1 MKTIAFRRQLAPAD
15 VEAIARLVEF
25 SGFFSEEEIE
35 IAIQLAE
42 EKLEQQDAS
51 SYRFLFA
58 EMENQVIGYTCYGLV
73 PATVSSYDI
82 YWIVVA
88 NDLQGH
94 GLGKRLMAET
104 EKIILQSGG
113 KQVYAETSSR
123 EQYEPTHKFYESC
136 GFQKEAFLKNFYADN
151 DGKIIYSKVLK

>member
-1 MKTIAFRRQLAPAD
+1 M
-15 VEAIARLVEF
+15 
-25 SGFFSEEEIE
+25 
-35 IAIQLAE
+35 
-42 EKLEQQDAS
+42 
-51 SYRFLFA
+51 
-58 EMENQVIGYTCYGLV
+58 VIGYTCYGLV

-82 YWIVVA
+82 YWIVVS
-88 NDLQGH
+88 NDLQGQ

>member
-1 MKTIAFRRQLAPAD
+1 M
-15 VEAIARLVEF
+15 
-25 SGFFSEEEIE
+25 
-35 IAIQLAE
+35 
-42 EKLEQQDAS
+42 
-51 SYRFLFA
+51 
-58 EMENQVIGYTCYGLV
+58 VIGYTCYGLV

-88 NDLQGH
+88 NDLQGQ

-123 EQYEPTHKFYESC
+123 EQYKPTHKFYESC